1 MYILKLIIYNWFVN
15 IFLYICKMKNI
26 GYCCLSIGINEGKAK
41 KDQIMVN
48 RGMVRRTFD
57 TKGLEYVSQLIIENL
72 KDTIKV
78 LDYNIKNKIYIYRL
92 SSDSFPWMSEYE
104 FSDLPKFNVIQ
115 SFMKL
120 IGKKIKDNGL
130 RCSYHPGP
138 FNVLASENPAVVE
151 KTIKELNKHAE
162 LMDLMELDQT
172 TFYPINIHINTTKPT
187 RELAAERFCKEFENL
202 SESCKKRLVV
212 ENDDGGNQY
221 SVKMLHEMV
230 HQVIGIPITFDQH
243 HYNYGPQDQNMEEA
257 LRLAHST
264 WNTRVLTHMS
274 SPKTL
279 EDTSGKNTAHADY
292 IYEEIKTFGLDF
304 DTEIEAKAKDLAV
317 FKYRKQFQV
326 LKG

>member
-1 MYILKLIIYNWFVN
+1 MGVNTGKKKKEFVT
-15 IFLYICKMKNI
+15 
-26 GYCCLSIGINEGKAK
+26 
-41 KDQIMVN
+41 VN

-57 TKGLEYVSQLIIENL
+57 AKGLPYVSELVIENL
-72 KDTIKV
+72 KDTLK
-78 LDYNIKNKIYIYRL
+78 LLEYNIKNNIYIYRM

-104 FSDLPKFNVIQ
+104 FSDLPKFPAIHTYL
-115 SFMKL
+115 KL
-120 IGKKIKDNGL
+120 IGKKVKDHGI
-130 RCSYHPGP
+130 RVSYHPGP
-138 FNVLASENPAVVE
+138 FNVLASENPSVVQ
-151 KTIKELNKHAE
+151 KTISELNKHAE

-172 TFYPINIHINTTKPT
+172 TFYPINIHINTTQPT

-212 ENDDGGNQY
+212 ENDDGANQY
-221 SVKMLHEMV
+221 SVKMLYDWV
-230 HQVIGIPITFDQH
+230 YQVIGIPITFDQH
-243 HYNYGPQDQNMEEA
+243 HYNYGPQDQTMEEA

-264 WNTRVLTHMS
+264 WKTRALTHMS

>member
-1 MYILKLIIYNWFVN
+1 MGVNTGKKKKEFVT
-15 IFLYICKMKNI
+15 
-26 GYCCLSIGINEGKAK
+26 
-41 KDQIMVN
+41 VN

-57 TKGLEYVSQLIIENL
+57 AKGLPYVSELVIENL
-72 KDTIKV
+72 KDTLK
-78 LDYNIKNKIYIYRL
+78 LLEYNIKNNIYIYRM

-104 FSDLPKFNVIQ
+104 FSDLPKFPAIHTYL
-115 SFMKL
+115 KL
-120 IGKKIKDNGL
+120 IGKKVKDHGI
-130 RCSYHPGP
+130 RVSYHPGP
-138 FNVLASENPAVVE
+138 FNVLASENPSVVE

-172 TFYPINIHINTTKPT
+172 TFYPINIHINTTQPT

-202 SESCKKRLVV
+202 SESCKKRLVI
-212 ENDDGGNQY
+212 ENDDGQNQY
-221 SVKMLHEMV
+221 SVKMLYDWV
-230 HQVIGIPITFDQH
+230 YQVIGIPITFDQH
-243 HYNYGPQDQNMEEA
+243 HYNYGPQDQTMEEA

-264 WNTRVLTHMS
+264 WETRALTHMS

-317 FKYRKQFQV
+317 FKYRQQFKV

>member
-1 MYILKLIIYNWFVN
+1 MGVNAGKKKKEFVT
-15 IFLYICKMKNI
+15 
-26 GYCCLSIGINEGKAK
+26 
-41 KDQIMVN
+41 VN

-57 TKGLEYVSQLIIENL
+57 AKGLPYVSELVIENL
-72 KDTIKV
+72 KDTLK
-78 LDYNIKNKIYIYRL
+78 LLEYNIKNNIYIYRM

-104 FSDLPKFNVIQ
+104 FSDLPKFPAIRTY
-115 SFMKL
+115 MKL
-120 IGKKIKDNGL
+120 IGKKVKDHGI
-130 RCSYHPGP
+130 RISYHPGP
-138 FNVLASENPAVVE
+138 FNVLASENPLVVT

-172 TFYPINIHINTTKPT
+172 TFYPINIHINTTQPT

-212 ENDDGGNQY
+212 ENDDGANQY
-221 SVKMLHEMV
+221 SVKMLYDWV

-243 HYNYGPQDQNMEEA
+243 HYNYGPQDQTMEEA

-264 WNTRVLTHMS
+264 WKTRVLTHMS

-279 EDTSGKNTAHADY
+279 EDTSGKNIAHADY

-317 FKYRKQFQV
+317 FKYRQQFKV

>member
-1 MYILKLIIYNWFVN
+1 
-15 IFLYICKMKNI
+15 MKNI
-26 GYCCLSIGINEGKAK
+26 GYCCISMGVNTGKK
-41 KDQIMVN
+41 KKEFVTVN

-57 TKGLEYVSQLIIENL
+57 AKGLPYVSELIIENL
-72 KDTIKV
+72 KDTLK
-78 LDYNIKNKIYIYRL
+78 LLEYNIKNKIYIYRM

-104 FSDLPKFNVIQ
+104 FSDLPKFPAIRTY
-115 SFMKL
+115 MKL
-120 IGKKIKDNGL
+120 IGKKVKDHGI
-130 RCSYHPGP
+130 RVSYHPGP
-138 FNVLASENPAVVE
+138 FNVLASENPSVVQ
-151 KTIKELNKHAE
+151 KTISELNKHAE

-172 TFYPINIHINTTKPT
+172 TFYPINIHINTTQPT

-212 ENDDGGNQY
+212 ENDDGANQY
-221 SVKMLHEMV
+221 SVKMLYDWI

-243 HYNYGPQDQNMEEA
+243 HYNYGPQDQTMEEA

-264 WNTRVLTHMS
+264 WKTRVLTHMS

-279 EDTSGKNTAHADY
+279 EDASGKNIAHADY

-317 FKYRKQFQV
+317 FKYREQFKV